1 MSSVEIM
8 DLDSKEWRKGPAL
21 PFGIYEAQMVEDQN
35 GGVIIVGGFTNSNVF
50 LDTLYQLPHGGSDAD
65 WIKME
70 QKIKLG
76 RWGHV
81 AFLVPDNIVDC
92 S

>member
-50 LDTLYQLPHGGSDAD
+50 LDTLSTSAWRIRCRLDQDGTEDQIGKMGSCG
-65 WIKME
+65 ISGPRK
-70 QKIKLG
+70 
-76 RWGHV
+76 H
-81 AFLVPDNIVDC
+81 C
-92 S
+92 